1 MLLHLFRK
9 LIPNDSEHVT
19 MELRKV
25 VKDADIFDRCDPFP
39 IWDESHRG
47 ELEKKI
53 IEHYYF
59 RQIGFET
66 VGRFKFYLNTRLRE
80 IMPRYNKIYKTT
92 IYKYNPIENYNME
105 EGSTD
110 TRENTD
116 KRTSKA
122 DTLAKYSETP
132 QGEIQ
137 ELIDGK
143 YLTNATH
150 GTDSSTVDDKSNG
163 KEQHSAWRHGNIGV
177 TTTQQMIEQERKI
190 TIDLDMQIIADLND
204 LFLGVY

>member
-1 MLLHLFRK
+1 MWNSILKKYL
-9 LIPNDSEHVT
+9 PENSEHVT
-19 MELRKV
+19 IELREV
-25 VKDADIFDRCDPFP
+25 VKDCDIFDRCDPFP
-39 IWDESHRG
+39 IWDEDHRG

-80 IMPRYNKIYKTT
+80 IMPRYNKLYKTT

-110 TRENTD
+110 E
-116 KRTSKA
+116 RTAKDNRIGKS
-122 DTLAKYSETP
+122 DTLSKYSDTP
-132 QGEIQ
+132 QGELQ
-137 ELIDGK
+137 NLIDGK
-143 YLTNATH
+143 YLTNASQ
-150 GTDSSTVDDKSNG
+150 GTDNSSVTDDHSSKD
-163 KEQHSAWRHGNIGV
+163 KHSAWRHGNIGV
-177 TTTQQMIEQERKI
+177 TTTQQMIEQERKV
-190 TIDLDMQIIADLND
+190 TIDLDVMIIDDLKD

>member
-1 MLLHLFRK
+1 MISLLK
-9 LIPNDSEHVT
+9 NLIPQNSEHVT
-19 MELRKV
+19 IELREV
-25 VKDADIFDRCDPFP
+25 VKDCDIFDRCDPFP
-39 IWDESHRG
+39 IWNEDHRG

-66 VGRFKFYLNTRLRE
+66 VGRFKFYLNVRLRE
-80 IMPRYNKIYKTT
+80 IMPKMNKIYKTT

-110 TRENTD
+110 ERKSTD
-116 KRTSKA
+116 DRTASA
-122 DTLAKYSETP
+122 DTLSKYSETP
-132 QGEIQ
+132 QGELQ
-137 ELIDGK
+137 NLIDGK
-143 YLTNATH
+143 YLTNANHGVDQTSAKDTH
-150 GTDSSTVDDKSNG
+150 SG
-163 KEQHSAWRHGNIGV
+163 KDTHSAWRHGNIGV

-190 TIDLDMQIIADLND
+190 TIDLDLMIIEELKD